1 MGVDMKVKAIYDS
14 EIGNI
19 TRSEKNWKDVL
30 KVAGQ
35 LYRYEFDNIV
45 MITAQRP
52 PEKSTLMADY
62 DTWKKVGRYVKRGAK
77 GCAIFPS
84 RALNPRM
91 RYIFDISD
99 TGGKNVK
106 LTWDLEGE
114 NLKDY
119 VDFLVSEGQI
129 EQYDNSNR
137 ESLKNILKQFTG
149 TDVWLIIKEE
159 FGDRMTELMQ
169 LSGSV
174 IKEESKKRNGLQ
186 QEMDMEQLV
195 YASVMYAVGTRC
207 GFDLSVQEQDFS
219 QIVNI
224 KDEEIIYRL
233 GSIVCDVSCSVLREF
248 SRNLKAIESERRIGY
263 VRRNDLQGSGRTA
276 LSADRDAGRDG
287 GSHEA
292 GQIRKDGDELS
303 QRERAGKIQDADEI
317 REDVREDVSG
327 RGGSESAVRPV
338 RDAVSGEAQAT
349 GSVIDNGDVG
359 TGKSFFAGCIANALL
374 DQDVP
379 VLMTNFPTILNR
391 LTGMFSEDRADF
403 IASFDEYDLLIIDD
417 LGVERSTEYAMEQM
431 FFVIDSRYRSRR
443 PMIIT
448 TNLKLSELK
457 NPPDLAHARIYD
469 RILERCAP
477 ILFDGKNFRE
487 ENAGAT
493 RQAAKDI
500 VNSKHD

>member
-1 MGVDMKVKAIYDS
+1 MIPGKGGKICKAWC
-14 EIGNI
+14 E
-19 TRSEKNWKDVL
+19 RL
-30 KVAGQ
+30 
-35 LYRYEFDNIV
+35 RY
-45 MITAQRP
+45 
-52 PEKSTLMADY
+52 L
-62 DTWKKVGRYVKRGAK
+62 
-77 GCAIFPS
+77 PS

-303 QRERAGKIQDADEI
+303 KGERAARYKTLMRFGKMYEKMSAVEEEANQLYDQLEMQYLAKHKPQNPSSTMEMWKI
-317 REDVREDVSG
+317 RE
-327 RGGSESAVRPV
+327 
-338 RDAVSGEAQAT
+338 QA
-349 GSVIDNGDVG
+349 
-359 TGKSFFAGCIANALL
+359 KMQA
-374 DQDVP
+374 
-379 VLMTNFPTILNR
+379 
-391 LTGMFSEDRADF
+391 
-403 IASFDEYDLLIIDD
+403 
-417 LGVERSTEYAMEQM
+417 
-431 FFVIDSRYRSRR
+431 
-443 PMIIT
+443 
-448 TNLKLSELK
+448 
-457 NPPDLAHARIYD
+457 
-469 RILERCAP
+469 
-477 ILFDGKNFRE
+477 E
-487 ENAGAT
+487 E
-493 RQAAKDI
+493 
-500 VNSKHD
+500 VY

>member
-45 MITAQRP
+45 MVTAQRP

-129 EQYDNSNR
+129 EQYDNSDR

-233 GSIVCDVSCSVLREF
+233 GSIVCDVSKGELDMLEEMTYKEVDGLLYPQIEMPDETEDLTKLGKYGRMAM
-248 SRNLKAIESERRIGY
+248 NYLKENEPARYKTLMRFGKLYEKM
-263 VRRNDLQGSGRTA
+263 
-276 LSADRDAGRDG
+276 SAVEE
-287 GSHEA
+287 EA
-292 GQIRKDGDELS
+292 NQLYDQLEMQYLAKHKPQNPSSTMEMW
-303 QRERAGKIQDADEI
+303 KI
-317 REDVREDVSG
+317 RE
-327 RGGSESAVRPV
+327 
-338 RDAVSGEAQAT
+338 QAKMQAEE
-349 GSVIDNGDVG
+349 V
-359 TGKSFFAGCIANALL
+359 
-374 DQDVP
+374 
-379 VLMTNFPTILNR
+379 VLN
-391 LTGMFSEDRADF
+391 
-403 IASFDEYDLLIIDD
+403 
-417 LGVERSTEYAMEQM
+417 Q
-431 FFVIDSRYRSRR
+431 
-443 PMIIT
+443 
-448 TNLKLSELK
+448 
-457 NPPDLAHARIYD
+457 
-469 RILERCAP
+469 
-477 ILFDGKNFRE
+477 
-487 ENAGAT
+487 
-493 RQAAKDI
+493 I
-500 VNSKHD
+500 VMRFH